1 MPQQDL
7 HIVTGAFGYS
17 GKYITQ
23 LLLDSGQRVRTLTGH
38 ANRENPFGERVEVA
52 PYNFDNP
59 TVLVESLRGAATLY
73 NTYWIRF
80 ARGAMTF
87 DQAVANTRI
96 LIEAAVKAGVQRFVH
111 ISITNPS
118 EDSPLPYFR
127 GKAVIER
134 YIKESGLSYAI
145 LRPAVLFGRE
155 GILINNI
162 AWMLRRMPVF
172 GIPGDG
178 NYRLQPVFISDLA
191 ALAVAL
197 GEKRESTLIDAVG
210 PEAFTLNELVQ
221 LIRACVGSRTRII
234 HLPPSLALIVTG
246 LLGKLMSDVILTR
259 EEVIG
264 LIDNLLVSH
273 NQSTCKT
280 MLSDWLRENAA
291 GIGKD
296 YQSEVKRH
304 YR

>member
-1 MPQQDL
+1 
-7 HIVTGAFGYS
+7 
-17 GKYITQ
+17 
-23 LLLDSGQRVRTLTGH
+23 
-38 ANRENPFGERVEVA
+38 
-52 PYNFDNP
+52 
-59 TVLVESLRGAATLY
+59 
-73 NTYWIRF
+73 
-80 ARGAMTF
+80 MTF

-127 GKAVIER
+127 GKAIIER
-134 YIKESGLSYAI
+134 DIKESGLSYAI
-145 LRPAVLFGRE
+145 LRPAVLFGKE

-178 NYRLQPVFISDLA
+178 NYRLQPVFIGDLA
-191 ALAVAL
+191 ALAIAL

-221 LIRACVGSRTRII
+221 LIRANVGSRTRII

-246 LLGKLMSDVILTR
+246 LLGKLMGDVILTR
-259 EEVIG
+259 EEIVG
-264 LIDNLLVSH
+264 LMDNLLVSH
-273 NQSTCKT
+273 NPPTGRT
-280 MLSDWLRENAA
+280 MLSNWLRENA
-291 GIGKD
+291 GEIGRE

>member
-59 TVLVESLRGAATLY
+59 AALVESLRGAATLY

-96 LIEAAVKAGVQRFVH
+96 LIDAAVKAGVQRFVH

-118 EDSPLPYFR
+118 EGSPLPYFR

-145 LRPAVLFGRE
+145 LRPAVLFGKE

-221 LIRACVGSRTRII
+221 LIRANVGSRTRII

-246 LLGKLMSDVILTR
+246 LLGKLMGDVILTR
-259 EEVIG
+259 EEIVG
-264 LIDNLLVSH
+264 LMDNLLVSH
-273 NQSTCKT
+273 NPPTCKT
-280 MLSDWLRENAA
+280 LLSKWLKDNAA
-291 GIGKD
+291 EVGKN
-296 YQSEVKRH
+296 YLSEVKRH